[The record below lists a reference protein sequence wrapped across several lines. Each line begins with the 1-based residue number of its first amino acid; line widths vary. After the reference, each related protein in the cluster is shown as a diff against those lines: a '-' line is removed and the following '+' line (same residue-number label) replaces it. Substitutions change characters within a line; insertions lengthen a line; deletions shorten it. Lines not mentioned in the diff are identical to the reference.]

1 MLTCTAESIALVASV
16 AGAGV
21 APLSVVAHCIG
32 MAIVSPQCT
41 LIHICNAS

>member
-1 MLTCTAESIALVASV
+1 MFTCTAESVALVASV

-32 MAIVSPQCT
+32 MAAVSP
-41 LIHICNAS
+41 L